1 MNRYVRRQT
10 GTNIQDYACGMRGF
24 QAWVVRDLESAGEA
38 RRLLTPL
45 FLQRARLVTEVP
57 LSRGVK
63 HKSGGHSFLS
73 LLGIAVDY
81 YLLTARRPFLVS
93 GLTSAVAFTI
103 AIVLVVTGAT
113 LPGVVMIVGALVG
126 MLLSLVGEYCQRLYQ
141 LSQGTPFYELRDGEA
156 SGEVDGG
163 DRRVDS
169 R

>member
-10 GTNIQDYACGMRGF
+10 GTHIQDYACGMRGF

-73 LLGIAVDY
+73 LLGIAADY
-81 YLLTARRPFLVS
+81 YMFTARRPFLIS
-93 GLTSAVAFTI
+93 GLISVGAFGL
-103 AIVLVVTGAT
+103 AIVLILSGAT
-113 LPGVVMIVGALVG
+113 LEGLVLIVGSLFG
-126 MLLSLVGEYCQRLYQ
+126 TLLSLVGEYCQRLYL
-141 LSQGTPFYELRDGEA
+141 LSQGTPFYELRDLE
-156 SGEVDGG
+156 
-163 DRRVDS
+163 DRGQSTVDS